1 MTQPQAFCGR
11 LIAGGFE
18 AQLVIVKLAV
28 TD

>member
-1 MTQPQAFCGR
+1 MTQPQEFYDR

-18 AQLVIVKLAV
+18 AQLVIVRLAV